1 MATFQGVETIVIK
14 GTIKDEGGVLV
25 TPTTSTVCTITDP
38 AGVEVVAA
46 SAVIFDTVGTFR
58 FLYTPAADPVLGA
71 YHVRIT
77 ATDAG
82 PRLSITDSE
91 FFLTG

>member
-1 MATFQGVETIVIK
+1 MATFQDTETIVIK

-25 TPTTSTVCTITDP
+25 TPATSTSCTITDP
-38 AGVEVVAA
+38 AGTVVVDD
-46 SAVIFDTVGTFR
+46 SAVIFDAVGTFR
-58 FLYTPAADPVLGA
+58 FLYTPAADPILGA
-71 YHVRIT
+71 YHVRII
-77 ATDAG
+77 ATDTG